1 VRIVCEPVEI
11 AVRHGES
18 GIFSGVVDGADCGSA
33 AFGDARVIR

>member
-18 GIFSGVVDGADCGSA
+18 GLGDDLPARSGSTFIAGGADSVG
-33 AFGDARVIR
+33 V